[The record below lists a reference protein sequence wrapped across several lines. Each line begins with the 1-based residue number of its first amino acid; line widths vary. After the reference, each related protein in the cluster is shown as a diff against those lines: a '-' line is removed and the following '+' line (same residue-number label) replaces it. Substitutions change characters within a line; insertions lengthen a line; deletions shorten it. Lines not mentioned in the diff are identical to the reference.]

1 MSRKYKVLLILSIL
15 CLVCGFALIFSYYYF
30 NNKMQ
35 SDILNMAKKSIVIN
49 TESVEFE
56 NQVQG
61 DSDNSYTEYVDALN
75 GEFADIGSDQKIKKV
90 KDYVSV
96 LEIPKYKILAHIY
109 DDVSK
114 TSLAYGVGHYPQT
127 VGLGEKGN
135 CALAGHSSLI
145 YDCILNDIKDINIL
159 DTMNVYDKKGKKH
172 IYYVTNKFVVE
183 PTAMYVL
190 DTTDSNRRELTIV
203 TCTNG
208 GKQRLVVSAY
218 ELTKEELEEYKKQLN
233 QNKYAVLKSSI
244 SDIEEKIDSLNYLY
258 YTKYIDNEKGIVIK
272 SNYSNG
278 CLVRYLAKSKTLK
291 NKHNIYN
298 YEIED
303 TLLKEIEVN
312 DI

>member
-1 MSRKYKVLLILSIL
+1 
-15 CLVCGFALIFSYYYF
+15 
-30 NNKMQ
+30 
-35 SDILNMAKKSIVIN
+35 
-49 TESVEFE
+49 
-56 NQVQG
+56 
-61 DSDNSYTEYVDALN
+61 
-75 GEFADIGSDQKIKKV
+75 
-90 KDYVSV
+90 
-96 LEIPKYKILAHIY
+96 
-109 DDVSK
+109 
-114 TSLAYGVGHYPQT
+114 
-127 VGLGEKGN
+127 
-135 CALAGHSSLI
+135 
-145 YDCILNDIKDINIL
+145 
-159 DTMNVYDKKGKKH
+159 MNVYDKKGKKH

-303 TLLKEIEVN
+303 TLLKEIEVTH
-312 DI
+312 